1 MAENF
6 QMMQEI
12 MEEHSERIS
21 NLKKY
26 FPYFYLSS
34 LQMAQYKDGKYV
46 DLDFGYL
53 TLAVLRFF
61 IEKNSFQDKDVVYE
75 EYEDF
80 MRELLVRDFGCRL
93 SKEEEKE
100 LISYLF
106 DKLTNEGKPFSF
118 VCFDP
123 ADKKRKTVRVK
134 LFDSKI
140 EDQTVYY
147 FITSDAIEF
156 YLDTKE
162 MKEEST
168 ISMEQLLL
176 EKLIK
181 AGNFKG
187 GTEVVKRINHQVK
200 RLQTRKNEVLNALS
214 RNVFEGMKVYEE
226 YTKSI
231 TRWFEEEQGLFEKN
245 SRLIESALRK
255 AEAEEGNFNSRGK
268 YAQAVR
274 EIYELERQLK
284 QAVQKHSSL
293 LQTSMDLQIKAGQI
307 VTKSKLNSLRSSFDF
322 GHALNLMMEREDAS
336 LLRPVVTPLFDLNR
350 KKTFSFTLLD
360 DLLSYKRETA
370 EKGEEILQ
378 AGEEAYIY
386 EDELEERRITKNYR
400 VLLSELFA
408 FLTEKASFTLSE
420 FQEIL
425 QEKYGS
431 AVFKNGDY
439 YSFLVHLTQ
448 KKEYQMQQVLKNP
461 DTFFEEMIGIFLKEM
476 PGGSYEELA
485 FRVDPQG
492 EKETLR
498 LCGVFEI
505 SNILFQRK

>member
-226 YTKSI
+226 
-231 TRWFEEEQGLFEKN
+231 
-245 SRLIESALRK
+245 
-255 AEAEEGNFNSRGK
+255 
-268 YAQAVR
+268 
-274 EIYELERQLK
+274 
-284 QAVQKHSSL
+284 
-293 LQTSMDLQIKAGQI
+293 
-307 VTKSKLNSLRSSFDF
+307 
-322 GHALNLMMEREDAS
+322 
-336 LLRPVVTPLFDLNR
+336 
-350 KKTFSFTLLD
+350 
-360 DLLSYKRETA
+360 
-370 EKGEEILQ
+370 
-378 AGEEAYIY
+378 
-386 EDELEERRITKNYR
+386 
-400 VLLSELFA
+400 
-408 FLTEKASFTLSE
+408 
-420 FQEIL
+420 
-425 QEKYGS
+425 
-431 AVFKNGDY
+431 
-439 YSFLVHLTQ
+439 
-448 KKEYQMQQVLKNP
+448 
-461 DTFFEEMIGIFLKEM
+461 
-476 PGGSYEELA
+476 
-485 FRVDPQG
+485 
-492 EKETLR
+492 
-498 LCGVFEI
+498 
-505 SNILFQRK
+505 